1 MTLKQ
6 ESIEIEVILDFKMY
20 CEKELISNNVKN
32 KFARFIQ
39 ECIYTIDFKFLRR
52 YLLIDDIER

>member
-20 CEKELISNNVKN
+20 CEKELISNMLKTNLQDLLKNVYY
-32 KFARFIQ
+32 RFQIL
-39 ECIYTIDFKFLRR
+39 T
-52 YLLIDDIER
+52 